1 MTKTIGINANG
12 RKYVR
17 IFLVHSRLFFLYRFS
32 SYHLE
37 RRFSV
42 KYSYLKFHRFITY
55 LRETYNRKTTK
66 KINKNG
72 HVTFFFCACHIEKR
86 VRTNSVL
93 YKLLYKF
100 DYSVQTRRLNFKLSN
115 LS

>member
-17 IFLVHSRLFFLYRFS
+17 IFLVHSRLFLFRFS

-42 KYSYLKFHRFITY
+42 KYSYLKSHRHITY
-55 LRETYNRKTTK
+55 LRETYNRETTK
-66 KINKNG
+66 KINKNE
-72 HVTFFFCACHIEKR
+72 HVTFFSCACHIEKH
-86 VRTNSVL
+86 VRINSIL
-93 YKLLYKF
+93 YKLLHKFILYK
-100 DYSVQTRRLNFKLSN
+100 SEG
-115 LS
+115 

>member
-17 IFLVHSRLFFLYRFS
+17 IFLVHSRLFLFRFS

-42 KYSYLKFHRFITY
+42 KYSYLKFYRHITY

-66 KINKNG
+66 KN
-72 HVTFFFCACHIEKR
+72 
-86 VRTNSVL
+86 
-93 YKLLYKF
+93 
-100 DYSVQTRRLNFKLSN
+100 
-115 LS
+115 

>member
-17 IFLVHSRLFFLYRFS
+17 IFFVHSRLFLFRFS
-32 SYHLE
+32 SYHLK
-37 RRFSV
+37 RLFSV
-42 KYSYLKFHRFITY
+42 KYNYLKFHRHITY
-55 LRETYNRKTTK
+55 LRETYNRETTK

-72 HVTFFFCACHIEKR
+72 HVTFFSCGCHIEKH
-86 VRTNSVL
+86 VCTNSTL

-100 DYSVQTRRLNFKLSN
+100 DYSVQI
-115 LS
+115 